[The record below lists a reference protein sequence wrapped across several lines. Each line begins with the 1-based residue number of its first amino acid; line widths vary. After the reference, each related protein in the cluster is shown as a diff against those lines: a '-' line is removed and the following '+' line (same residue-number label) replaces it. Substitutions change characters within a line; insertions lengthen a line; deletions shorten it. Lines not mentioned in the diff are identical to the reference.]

1 MTTSAVGLPQSSG
14 VEMRV
19 HGVGGGHEVFRALG
33 RPVYKE
39 TADARVR
46 VGSLPRLPKHEL
58 KLINWSRP
66 RKISGNLSWYLAYP
80 FTVLNVAGYM
90 GPERSEDR
98 SEKRLWW
105 FMRAGIVVSSLM
117 MTFAMAA
124 WITVI
129 LETGWRLLGGT
140 AEGLSTTI
148 LGAFAPGLLAAFI
161 VNRMVRGRP
170 LADKGNCWVS
180 LLNLAVLLGTAVY
193 LAGRPASKDAIFDF
207 GDANARDPMTLMI
220 ITTTVVMWTFALALC
235 FIAWRA
241 EYSRRQHDWAE
252 PDRTALAGAGILI
265 ALAIAILHTGGSILR
280 LALQT
285 VLKYAPPGIEPL
297 TYDPRVHAV
306 LLPPPD
312 DLEPRAVVPTRDYF
326 TQLLPIDLVPVFFL
340 ATVAILGVLVWREFR
355 LRKPKFSEESTH
367 SLARKQ
373 VAPFHVVIEETHE
386 FLARTGIVAM
396 VGSIGVWL
404 VLAAAVFA
412 ASNHGWGK
420 DEWVVPLMVGLKI
433 AGLILLVIIV
443 ARRPAHVAY
452 GLRHL
457 FGSLADIAG
466 FWAPDLHPLAAASY
480 RRAVLRG
487 IRIGIRDVRED
498 HPGKPIALVGH
509 SQGSV
514 ICAWFVRG
522 GHWNENEAE
531 SRSDEEG
538 LAMGLHQVPREQSDR
553 IALFSCG
560 SPLVSL
566 YSTFFPRYFNDDF
579 FRTALKMSYG
589 NIWYNYW
596 RQTDPIG
603 SKLSGHNAT
612 THGDGPQVQDIDV
625 TELANEETRGHCEY
639 WQDDRIRRDV
649 EAYFAFFGLV
659 KKWHN
664 EFNDLTRQQDP
675 PITNTTVRMVQSDK
689 ATISFD
695 CGGEPFT
702 HTISYRL
709 ERFERQGRFYR
720 QGWEPF
726 PGEIVPGN
734 GHRRVWSATAD
745 EYLETEHLAT
755 AGNGRQRRLRAFV
768 PGRLHVATHHAGG
781 NSHLR
786 WLRVSI
792 PRRGHLTGN

>member
-19 HGVGGGHEVFRALG
+19 HGVGGGHEVFSALG

-66 RKISGNLSWYLAYP
+66 RKISGNLGWYLAYP

-98 SEKRLWW
+98 SEKRLWC
-105 FMRAGIVVSSLM
+105 FMRAGIVISSLM
-117 MTFAMAA
+117 ITFAMAE

-129 LETGWRLLGGT
+129 LETAWRLLGGT
-140 AEGLSTTI
+140 TEGLSTAI
-148 LGAFAPGLLAAFI
+148 LCAFAPGLLAAFI

-193 LAGRPASKDAIFDF
+193 LAGRPASTDVIFDF
-207 GDANARDPMTLMI
+207 GEANASDPMTFMI
-220 ITTTVVMWTFALALC
+220 ITTTMVMWTFALALC

-241 EYSRRQHDWAE
+241 EYRRRQGWAE
-252 PDRTALAGAGILI
+252 PDRTGLAGAGILI

-285 VLKYAPPGIEPL
+285 VLKYAALGIERL

-312 DLEPRAVVPTRDYF
+312 DLEPRAVGTTRDYF

-340 ATVAILGVLVWREFR
+340 ATAAILGVLLWREFR
-355 LRKPKFSEESTH
+355 LRKPKFSEGSTH
-367 SLARKQ
+367 LLGRKQ
-373 VAPFHVVIEETHE
+373 VAPFHVVIEDTHE

-396 VGSIGVWL
+396 VGSIGLWL
-404 VLAAAVFA
+404 VLAAVVFA

-420 DEWVVPLMVGLKI
+420 DDWVVPLMVGLKI
-433 AGLILLVIIV
+433 AGLLLFMVIV

-452 GLRHL
+452 GLRQI

-466 FWAPDLHPLAAASY
+466 FWAPDLHPLAGASY

-522 GHWNENEAE
+522 GHSNENGAE
-531 SRSDEEG
+531 SRSDEQG

-553 IALFSCG
+553 IALFTCG
-560 SPLVSL
+560 SPLVSR
-566 YSTFFPRYFNDDF
+566 YRTFSRAISTM
-579 FRTALKMSYG
+579 TS
-589 NIWYNYW
+589 
-596 RQTDPIG
+596 
-603 SKLSGHNAT
+603 S
-612 THGDGPQVQDIDV
+612 
-625 TELANEETRGHCEY
+625 E
-639 WQDDRIRRDV
+639 RR
-649 EAYFAFFGLV
+649 
-659 KKWHN
+659 
-664 EFNDLTRQQDP
+664 
-675 PITNTTVRMVQSDK
+675 
-689 ATISFD
+689 
-695 CGGEPFT
+695 
-702 HTISYRL
+702 
-709 ERFERQGRFYR
+709 
-720 QGWEPF
+720 
-726 PGEIVPGN
+726 
-734 GHRRVWSATAD
+734 
-745 EYLETEHLAT
+745 
-755 AGNGRQRRLRAFV
+755 
-768 PGRLHVATHHAGG
+768 
-781 NSHLR
+781 
-786 WLRVSI
+786 
-792 PRRGHLTGN
+792 

>member
-39 TADARVR
+39 AADARVR

-58 KLINWSRP
+58 KLINWGRP

-241 EYSRRQHDWAE
+241 EYRRRQQDWAE

-396 VGSIGVWL
+396 VGSIGMWL

-433 AGLILLVIIV
+433 AGLVLLVIIV
-443 ARRPAHVAY
+443 ARRPDTCRIRAEAT
-452 GLRHL
+452 LRVIGRHRRILGARSASARRRVVPASGPARHPNWHTGRTRRPSGQADCARRTFSRFSHL
-457 FGSLADIAG
+457 CVVRQ
-466 FWAPDLHPLAAASY
+466 
-480 RRAVLRG
+480 RRTLERERG
-487 IRIGIRDVRED
+487 RESVR
-498 HPGKPIALVGH
+498 
-509 SQGSV
+509 
-514 ICAWFVRG
+514 RG
-522 GHWNENEAE
+522 RA
-531 SRSDEEG
+531 
-538 LAMGLHQVPREQSDR
+538 
-553 IALFSCG
+553 
-560 SPLVSL
+560 
-566 YSTFFPRYFNDDF
+566 
-579 FRTALKMSYG
+579 
-589 NIWYNYW
+589 
-596 RQTDPIG
+596 
-603 SKLSGHNAT
+603 
-612 THGDGPQVQDIDV
+612 GDGPTSGSSRAVGSHCAVQLR
-625 TELANEETRGHCEY
+625 LAAG
-639 WQDDRIRRDV
+639 
-649 EAYFAFFGLV
+649 FAV
-659 KKWHN
+659 
-664 EFNDLTRQQDP
+664 
-675 PITNTTVRMVQSDK
+675 
-689 ATISFD
+689 
-695 CGGEPFT
+695 
-702 HTISYRL
+702 
-709 ERFERQGRFYR
+709 
-720 QGWEPF
+720 
-726 PGEIVPGN
+726 
-734 GHRRVWSATAD
+734 
-745 EYLETEHLAT
+745 
-755 AGNGRQRRLRAFV
+755 
-768 PGRLHVATHHAGG
+768 
-781 NSHLR
+781 
-786 WLRVSI
+786 
-792 PRRGHLTGN
+792 